1 MMRYVV
7 LWVFMASVLCAQ
19 EEKKPADKNT
29 GKKQFVYVLKLR
41 PDLLKEENWKEA
53 DNAAVGRHFNYL
65 KNLLAE
71 GTLIFAGRTD
81 VMNENTFGIAVFWA
95 TDESEAQKIMAGDAA
110 VQAGVMTAQLLPFK
124 VALMQNNN
132 K

>member
-1 MMRYVV
+1 MKRYVLLSMLAV
-7 LWVFMASVLCAQ
+7 SVLCAQ
-19 EEKKPADKNT
+19 EEKKTADKNAV
-29 GKKQFVYVLKLR
+29 KKQFVYVLKLR
-41 PDLLKEENWKEA
+41 PDLLKVENWKEA

-65 KNLLAE
+65 KGLLTD

-95 TDESEAQKIMAGDAA
+95 SDENEAKKIMEGDAA

-124 VALMQNNN
+124 VALIQNNS